1 MVSGSDSERSA
12 SGAYHNAGGVDRYA
26 ASFLG
31 QDYHADLRR
40 HICYQ
45 KASELVGE
53 TTCGHRK
60 APSIR
65 RPMNDAITKLLE
77 EWPYVDPCGSRS
89 A

>member
-1 MVSGSDSERSA
+1 V
-12 SGAYHNAGGVDRYA
+12 
-26 ASFLG
+26 
-31 QDYHADLRR
+31 
-40 HICYQ
+40 
-45 KASELVGE
+45 K

-65 RPMNDAITKLLE
+65 RPTNGAIMKLRE

>member
-1 MVSGSDSERSA
+1 MVSGSDSERSV

-53 TTCGHRK
+53 NNMWASQGPIY
-60 APSIR
+60 PSSNER
-65 RPMNDAITKLLE
+65 CDHEA
-77 EWPYVDPCGSRS
+77 S
-89 A
+89 